1 MVESENKL
9 SSYWW
14 WFDSHNN
21 SITKKSP
28 WLQSTLAEL
37 DEKTETMLKLIEE
50 DADSFAKRAEMYYK
64 KRPELITIL
73 EDFYRSYRALALQ
86 YARAAK
92 FDPDTRD
99 LSQHQT
105 SDVDKCYDT
114 FSESFGFD
122 HDQDDESDVVDDHQ
136 ESSSESVDEEI
147 MSLREEIERLKEEN
161 EVQKEMLVE
170 KDEEKREVIRQLSFS
185 VDLLKQENLDLK
197 KRSINKSC

>member
-1 MVESENKL
+1 M
-9 SSYWW
+9 
-14 WFDSHNN
+14 
-21 SITKKSP
+21 T
-28 WLQSTLAEL
+28 EL

-73 EDFYRSYRALALQ
+73 EDFYRSHRALALR
-86 YARAAK
+86 YDHAAK
-92 FDPDTRD
+92 FDPNTRH
-99 LSQHQT
+99 LTQHQT

-122 HDQDDESDVVDDHQ
+122 HDQDDQSDVDNQQ
-136 ESSSESVDEEI
+136 EASSESIDEEL

-161 EVQKEMLVE
+161 KVHKEMLVE
-170 KDEEKREVIRQLSFS
+170 KDDEKRQVIRQLSLS

-197 KRSINKSC
+197 KRVVKDSRKK